1 MKNCGQHLVF
11 SAPFDRRKMPDTV
24 ANPCQLCGRIVKR
37 GTTKHHLIPRRCHRN
52 KWFQARF
59 SREQMQVTIS
69 VCRDCHSAIHKFVP
83 REKDLGRHHNSIDLL
98 LAHPEIGKFVNWVSK
113 QK

>member
-1 MKNCGQHLVF
+1 
-11 SAPFDRRKMPDTV
+11 MPKIADIT
-24 ANPCQLCGRIVKR
+24 CQLCQRSLKR

-59 SREQMQVTIS
+59 SREQMQETIS

-83 REKDLGRHHNSIDLL
+83 REKELGRYHNSIEKL
-98 LAHPEIGKFVNWVSK
+98 LAHPEIGKFVDWVSK
-113 QK
+113 RK